1 MTPNARRRAVVE
13 LEETFGVSQRRACAV
28 IGQARS
34 TQRLTVVPT
43 DDEIE
48 LRRWL
53 RQFAKE
59 HPRWGWKR
67 AFQHRRRE
75 GHRVNKKRVQRL
87 WRLEGLKVPYRKRKK
102 PLRGVGAHVGAM
114 CPIRPNAIWALDFQ
128 FDETSD
134 GKQLKLLNAIDE
146 FTRECLAIDVNRNMT
161 ADDLTRL
168 LDTLVAL
175 HGTPAFLRCD
185 NGPEFAAHA
194 IADWCKFNH
203 SSTVFID
210 PGSPW
215 QNAWIESFNS
225 RLRDEFLN
233 GQRFDSL
240 LEAQVLCT
248 DWREQY
254 NSERLHSSLGY
265 LTPIEFKEA
274 WEKQHQERLSLALA
288 HQ

>member
-1 MTPNARRRAVVE
+1 MVE

-134 GKQLKLLNAIDE
+134 GKQLKRLFA
-146 FTRECLAIDVNRNMT
+146 FQRGMT
-161 ADDLTRL
+161 VSSSDQFGL
-168 LDTLVAL
+168 
-175 HGTPAFLRCD
+175 PA
-185 NGPEFAAHA
+185 
-194 IADWCKFNH
+194 
-203 SSTVFID
+203 
-210 PGSPW
+210 
-215 QNAWIESFNS
+215 
-225 RLRDEFLN
+225 
-233 GQRFDSL
+233 
-240 LEAQVLCT
+240 
-248 DWREQY
+248 
-254 NSERLHSSLGY
+254 
-265 LTPIEFKEA
+265 
-274 WEKQHQERLSLALA
+274 
-288 HQ
+288 

>member
-1 MTPNARRRAVVE
+1 MSE
-13 LEETFGVSQRRACAV
+13 RRACRV

-34 TQRLTVVPT
+34 TQRLATPVPS
-43 DDEIE
+43 DDEVE

-53 RQFAKE
+53 REFAKA

-67 AFQHRRRE
+67 AFHHRRRE

-102 PLRGVGAHVGAM
+102 PLRGVGAHVGTM

-146 FTRECLAIDVNRNMT
+146 FTRECLAVDVNRTMT

-194 IADWCKFNH
+194 IADWCKFNV
-203 SSTVFID
+203 SATVFID

-248 DWREQY
+248 DWRDEY

-274 WEKQHQERLSLALA
+274 WKQQHQQRLSLVVA
-288 HQ
+288 H